1 MKFAND
7 LGRVTKKLLL
17 LLLLSLPVFAQG
29 GVWGERGI
37 SRRFVVSGNLLYAAD
52 GRGVSVYD
60 VSNPAAI
67 RRIDVESGDAE
78 SRDVALI
85 GTTDLVLATSTG
97 IDRFSINADGTLTRL
112 GFTAVAGGVSRI
124 AATSNR
130 AVAVAGKTL
139 LILSRSEN
147 VLATEFS
154 QTFTTAIRAV
164 AASGNTAYASIERSG
179 VYAISTTSGATLF
192 TTTVDASGLAVSGST
207 LWASADIRGLFAIDA
222 TTGAILGAVGERQF
236 RLAGVAAAG
245 SRVYAM
251 EAPNRI
257 HIFDGSNPGAPVLAG
272 TLTDWVNVLA
282 AGGTR
287 VYLAGATVD
296 EEKMTF
302 ETGAPVRVYNAADAA
317 APVLLG
323 EFRDLA
329 GPVSGVWTNGSV
341 AYVIDAPYLRVI
353 DVSKTAAPRELT
365 SILVP
370 DIQDYIRVKDGRAI
384 NYGRLWV
391 HLIDVSNPRKP
402 KVLGSWHTQGHA
414 PSAAA
419 LARDTIVEANDYSG
433 LHVVDYSDPA
443 NMHQISGRIF
453 HYHDIAA
460 GDDAIYTI
468 QSATFLTIDLTDR
481 RKVVDRTVHS
491 AQYVSMDTL
500 PPNSPNPH
508 HVALRTTQGVAIY
521 TLEHDRFD
529 PRLQKFVPF
538 SSPGLLAT
546 NDDSVFVAR
555 DGVLH
560 RLSVANPTGFTAT
573 DMAVTSPMQISI
585 AGEKVVVADRYRL
598 RVYGPDTA
606 PPPPARGRRRA
617 IRH

>member
-1 MKFAND
+1 MNFAND
-7 LGRVTKKLLL
+7 LGRVIKKALLL
-17 LLLLSLPVFAQG
+17 VFLSLPVLAQ

-78 SRDVALI
+78 SRDLALI
-85 GTTDLVLATSTG
+85 GTSDLVLATAKG
-97 IDRFSINADGTLTRL
+97 IDRFSINADGTLNRL
-112 GFTAVAGGVSRI
+112 GFTEVPGGVTRI
-124 AATSNR
+124 AATST
-130 AVAVAGKTL
+130 VAIAAAGKTL
-139 LILSRSEN
+139 LILSRSGDA
-147 VLATEFS
+147 LATEFS
-154 QTFTTAIRAV
+154 QTFTNDLRAV
-164 AASGNTAYASIERSG
+164 AASGTTAYAAIDRSG
-179 VYAISTTSGATLF
+179 IYAISTTTGATL
-192 TTTVDASGLAVSGST
+192 TTIAVNASGLAISGNT
-207 LWASADIRGLFAIDA
+207 LWASADVRGLFAIDL
-222 TTGAILGAVGERQF
+222 TSGAIRGSAGEGQF
-236 RLAGVAAAG
+236 RLADVAVAG
-245 SRVYAM
+245 DRVYAL
-251 EAPNRI
+251 ELPNRV
-257 HIFDGSNPGAPVLAG
+257 HIFSGANPAQPALLASM
-272 TLTDWVNVLA
+272 TDWVNVFA
-282 AGGTR
+282 ASGTR
-287 VYLAGATVD
+287 LFLAGATVD
-296 EEKMTF
+296 DEKMTF
-302 ETGAPVRVYNAADAA
+302 ETGAPVRVFNMADAA

-329 GPVSGVWTNGSV
+329 GPVSGVWTDGSV
-341 AYVIDAPYLRVI
+341 AYVIDAPLLRVI
-353 DVSKTAAPRELT
+353 DVSDTENPKEMT
-365 SILVP
+365 SIAVP
-370 DIQDYIRVKDGRAI
+370 NIQDHIRVKNGRAI

-391 HLIDVSNPRKP
+391 HLIDVANPRKP

-414 PSAAA
+414 PSFAA

-433 LHVVDYSDPA
+433 LHVVDYSDPT

-491 AQYVSMDTL
+491 AQYVSMDTV
-500 PPNSPNPH
+500 PPNAPNPH
-508 HVALRTTQGVAIY
+508 HVALRTTQGVALY

-555 DGVLH
+555 DGFLH
-560 RLSVANPTGFTAT
+560 RLSVANPSGFVAT
-573 DMAVTSPMQISI
+573 EMAVTSPMQISI

-598 RVYGPDTA
+598 RVYGPDTT